1 LNKSL
6 DESEKLEKRCKFL
19 GYDIESKFYPP
30 TKEIQEEQEQFRP
43 YSDFWNLVSNF
54 CTRNESVLKEP
65 LRNLAEN
72 CCKEEFVTFFNTTV
86 VFKKQFETLWE
97 ERGGES
103 PENDIYIL
111 PAVKKL

>member
-1 LNKSL
+1 
-6 DESEKLEKRCKFL
+6 
-19 GYDIESKFYPP
+19 
-30 TKEIQEEQEQFRP
+30 
-43 YSDFWNLVSNF
+43 
-54 CTRNESVLKEP
+54 VLKEP